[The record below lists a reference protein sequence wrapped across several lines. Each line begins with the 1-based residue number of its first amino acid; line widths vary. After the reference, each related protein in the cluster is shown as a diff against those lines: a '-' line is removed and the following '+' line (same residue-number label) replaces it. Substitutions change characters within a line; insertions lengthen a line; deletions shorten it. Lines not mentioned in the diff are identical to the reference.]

1 MTLPIRPCRRSSSD
15 MAQISSR
22 STKGERGDSSPGL
35 VLRWLF
41 TPPVPLARPSAACGS
56 ALVGS
61 SRVVPGC
68 VNSRRIYHL
77 LALTLRA
84 YVLSWYPRLSPRDRT
99 LLPTLTADVLV
110 PILSPILTRIRT
122 EPERLGRL
130 ILLDLPVILG
140 LHLETYWSARA
151 AEVWSIP
158 RPQRPGHPDSGM
170 GTEKAFEASST
181 SLNATAWPDT
191 NDLGL
196 RIAIAYNRRLP
207 LLSITPAPPPTPLP
221 ADTPYRTQPATGQPA
236 LSPQYLTALSD
247 ALLRLH
253 LPPEDYA
260 PAVERLIAR
269 EVVGRVVL
277 AGLGRR
283 LGEGW
288 FWWQIGLKV
297 LGEPGMRRGD
307 GEATSPLT
315 ESARSPQD
323 GSTSTDEP
331 VSSPTSKV
339 GGRTLP
345 EISFLLMTRAWTIL
359 ATLWTLSTTLFAA
372 YSAAPPISPEY
383 RNVADP
389 WLALGRELFGVDG
402 RTGTERRMWRRRLIW
417 GAVEM
422 LVGLFGRF
430 IDR

>member
-1 MTLPIRPCRRSSSD
+1 MTRSHAS
-15 MAQISSR
+15 MATHPSHF
-22 STKGERGDSSPGL
+22 P
-35 VLRWLF
+35 F
-41 TPPVPLARPSAACGS
+41 PLLGPWAACVS
-56 ALVGS
+56 ALEES

-68 VNSRRIYHL
+68 ANSRRIYHL
-77 LALTLRA
+77 LALALRA

-110 PILSPILTRIRT
+110 PILSPILTRIRS
-122 EPERLGRL
+122 EPERLCRL

-140 LHLETYWSARA
+140 LHLEMYWSARA
-151 AEVWSIP
+151 GEAWSIP
-158 RPQRPGHPDSGM
+158 RPQPPSDPDTTTRAEK
-170 GTEKAFEASST
+170 GTGT
-181 SLNATAWPDT
+181 VIGATAPSLDATALSGT
-191 NDLGL
+191 NDLSL

-221 ADTPYRTQPATGQPA
+221 PDTPYRTQPAAGQPA

-297 LGEPGMRRGD
+297 LGEPGTRRGN
-307 GEATSPLT
+307 GEASRPLP
-315 ESARSPQD
+315 ESASPPQD
-323 GSTSTDEP
+323 GSTTSTGEL
-331 VSSPTSKV
+331 VSSVTPKV
-339 GGRTLP
+339 GPETGGRTLP
-345 EISFLLMTRAWTIL
+345 EIFVFLVTRGWTIL
-359 ATLWTLSTTLFAA
+359 STLWTLSTTLFAA

-383 RNVADP
+383 RNLAHP

-402 RTGTERRMWRRRLIW
+402 RTGTERRMWRRRLVW

-422 LVGLFGRF
+422 VVGLFGRF